1 VIRGGYS
8 LFAFPEQLRAA
19 TGDLRAIV
27 PTTAIFENNPN
38 SATQSPDGL
47 PNYLMRSVPTV
58 IAGRNSKDVLRPRW
72 RHGRRL
78 ALQLKALN

>member
-72 RHGRRL
+72 RCGSRP
-78 ALQLKALN
+78 